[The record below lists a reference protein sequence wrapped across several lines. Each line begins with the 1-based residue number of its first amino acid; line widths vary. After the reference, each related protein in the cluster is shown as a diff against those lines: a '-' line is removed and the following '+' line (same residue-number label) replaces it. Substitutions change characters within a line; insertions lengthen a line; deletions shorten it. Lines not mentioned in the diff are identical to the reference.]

1 MSLPSSAASPII
13 ALVVPC
19 YNEEAQF
26 AHTLAA
32 LSACLD
38 DLVRKG
44 RISEKSYMFFVD
56 DGSRD
61 RTWTLIAEA
70 AAAQPSRVRGLKLAR
85 NVGHQNALIAGLD
98 AQVGRADATIS
109 LDADLQD
116 DISLIDEMV
125 QKFNDGTEIVF
136 AVREGRDSDTAF
148 KRSTAVGYYRVLRWL
163 GVDIIH
169 NHADYRLMSD
179 RALRAL
185 AEFGEVNVFLRGL
198 VVQLG
203 FKTGI
208 VKFDRLPRE
217 HGETKYPLSKM
228 LALAVNGITSFSVR
242 PLRIVTTLGLI
253 MFALFIGAA
262 IWVLAAWLAGAT
274 IEGWTSLMLVFLL
287 ISSFQTLALGVIGEY
302 VGKTY
307 FETKARPRYIVEK
320 ELAP

>member
-1 MSLPSSAASPII
+1 MSSPSSAASPII

-38 DLVRKG
+38 DLVGTG

-262 IWVLAAWLAGAT
+262 VWVLAAWLAGAT

>member
-1 MSLPSSAASPII
+1 MIAPSPAALPII

-26 AHTLAA
+26 SHTLAA
-32 LSACLD
+32 LLARLD
-38 DLVRKG
+38 ELIKAG
-44 RISEKSYMFFVD
+44 RVSDKSYMFFVD

-61 RTWTLIAEA
+61 RTWPLIAEA
-70 AAAQPSRVRGLKLAR
+70 AAARPDRVRGLKLAR
-85 NVGHQNALIAGLD
+85 NVGHQHALIAGLD

-125 QKFNDGTEIVF
+125 QKFCGGAEIVF

-148 KRSTAVGYYRVLRWL
+148 KRSTAVGYYRVLSWL
-163 GVDIIH
+163 GVDVIH

-185 AEFGEVNVFLRGL
+185 SEFGEVNVFLRGL

-203 FKTGI
+203 FKTAI
-208 VKFDRLPRE
+208 VKFDRLPRQ

-253 MFALFIGAA
+253 MFAFFVAA
-262 IWVLAAWLAGAT
+262 AVWVLAAWLAGAT

>member
-26 AHTLAA
+26 AHTLVA

-38 DLVRKG
+38 GLVGKG

-208 VKFDRLPRE
+208 VKFDRLPRQ

>member
-1 MSLPSSAASPII
+1 MIAPSPAALPII

-26 AHTLAA
+26 THTLAA
-32 LSACLD
+32 LSARLD
-38 DLVRKG
+38 DLVRAG
-44 RISEKSYMFFVD
+44 RVSDKSYMFFVD

-61 RTWTLIAEA
+61 RTWVLIAEA
-70 AAAQPSRVRGLKLAR
+70 AASRPDRVRGLKLAR

-116 DISLIDEMV
+116 DIFLIDEMV
-125 QKFNDGTEIVF
+125 QKFTDGAEIVF

-148 KRSTAVGYYRVLRWL
+148 KRSTAVGYYRMLRWL

-185 AEFGEVNVFLRGL
+185 SEFGEVNIFLRGL

-203 FKTGI
+203 FKTAV
-208 VKFDRLPRE
+208 VKFDRLPRQ

-228 LALAVNGITSFSVR
+228 LALAVNGITSFSIR

-253 MFALFIGAA
+253 MFAFFVGAV

-320 ELAP
+320 ELVP

>member
-1 MSLPSSAASPII
+1 
-13 ALVVPC
+13 
-19 YNEEAQF
+19 
-26 AHTLAA
+26 
-32 LSACLD
+32 
-38 DLVRKG
+38 
-44 RISEKSYMFFVD
+44 
-56 DGSRD
+56 
-61 RTWTLIAEA
+61 
-70 AAAQPSRVRGLKLAR
+70 
-85 NVGHQNALIAGLD
+85 
-98 AQVGRADATIS
+98 
-109 LDADLQD
+109 
-116 DISLIDEMV
+116 
-125 QKFNDGTEIVF
+125 
-136 AVREGRDSDTAF
+136 VREGRDSDTAF

-185 AEFGEVNVFLRGL
+185 SEFGEVNVFLRGL

-262 IWVLAAWLAGAT
+262 VWVLAAWLAGAT

>member
-1 MSLPSSAASPII
+1 MIVPSPAALPII

-19 YNEEAQF
+19 YNEEMQF

-32 LSACLD
+32 LSARLD
-38 DLVRKG
+38 DLVRNG
-44 RISEKSYMFFVD
+44 QASDKSYMFFVD

-70 AAAQPSRVRGLKLAR
+70 VATQPGRVRGLKLAR

-116 DISLIDEMV
+116 DISLLDAMI
-125 QKFNDGTEIVF
+125 QKFSDGAEIVF

-185 AEFGEVNVFLRGL
+185 SEFGEANVFLRGL

-203 FKTGI
+203 FKTAI
-208 VKFDRLPRE
+208 VKFDRLPRQY
-217 HGETKYPLSKM
+217 GETKYPLSKM
-228 LALAVNGITSFSVR
+228 LGLAVNGITSFSIR

-253 MFALFIGAA
+253 MFALFVGAA
-262 IWVLAAWLAGAT
+262 VWVFAAWIAGAT

>member
-1 MSLPSSAASPII
+1 MSSPSSAASPII

-38 DLVRKG
+38 DLVGKG

-185 AEFGEVNVFLRGL
+185 SEFGEVNVFLRGL

-208 VKFDRLPRE
+208 VKFDRLPRQ

>member
-1 MSLPSSAASPII
+1 MSSPASAASPII

-38 DLVRKG
+38 DLVGKG

>member
-1 MSLPSSAASPII
+1 MSSPSSAASPII

-38 DLVRKG
+38 DLVGKG

-61 RTWTLIAEA
+61 RTWALIAEA
-70 AAAQPSRVRGLKLAR
+70 AAAQPARVRGLKLAR

-116 DISLIDEMV
+116 DISLIDEMI

-163 GVDIIH
+163 GVDIVH

-185 AEFGEVNVFLRGL
+185 SEFGEVNVFLRGL

-208 VKFDRLPRE
+208 VKFDRLPRQ

-262 IWVLAAWLAGAT
+262 VWVLAAWLAGAT